1 MNRTTLLRLAF
12 ATAAATFAGSSG
24 ATVFAPDPNDSVKSV
39 LALPDGDILVG
50 GDFTQIADTT
60 HFHLARLNAD
70 GSSDDAFAAGTND
83 TVWTIVAQSDGK
95 ILIGGDFSAVNG
107 VEKRGVA
114 RLNADGSLDAT
125 FAAPQ
130 FAAGVGYRA
139 GVGEIHLQADGKI
152 VLVGSTQ
159 GGFTSVNGKP
169 RLGIARLNADGT
181 LDEGFVPGISGSYE
195 SSPIFSAAIQADGK
209 IVVGGDMYE
218 GSQAV
223 QLRRLN
229 ANGSLDSGFRAGGFD
244 RYVRTLQLQSN
255 GDILALG
262 EFSAPYPQLARFHS
276 DGSLDAGY
284 DVAARL
290 PFATSAILLQNDGR
304 LLVSGQNADGGHLVR
319 LNADGSQ
326 DASLPEQRFTY
337 IFYALG
343 MQADGKI
350 LVGGYIESIGGY
362 ARRNMARLNA
372 DGSVDIP
379 LHSVTP
385 APGAGGS
392 LSPAVAQSVREGET
406 TRFLVL
412 PDAGHRV
419 QDISGCGGSLQG
431 AYYVTGAITADCTV
445 TATFAEPE
453 QAFTVT
459 PNPANGSLSP
469 GAPQSVRFGQTAS
482 FTLTPDPGFYFSKA
496 NGCDGR
502 LDGSVFTTAPISADC
517 TVRAEFVAPTGASAT
532 GGSQQ
537 SASTGSPFATPLS
550 VRVISLSLWDG
561 RPVAGVPVRFEVPG
575 SGASAILS
583 SAVALTDAD
592 GVARVSATANGVAG
606 GYAVKALVDGL
617 PLQPVYFALSNETA
631 DGADLE
637 LKVTMSTEPPPA
649 CGSATRLDV
658 AAGTPVNYCF
668 TVVNRGPVALNYQ
681 TLGRWPLHF
690 FWVRDHDYALYMQ
703 PVSIAP
709 GATYRYN
716 KVMAAG
722 SESVDERYTWSG
734 IAQKPGYAVDLAA
747 NETFIDISGS
757 ATALSMSNG
766 TAAVPM
772 PFAWNFYGRRYS
784 PDDGYHLCV
793 NARGNVVLSLAD
805 TDSYCPPYFRGDNDR
820 LEGDF
825 ANGILAYWD
834 ALGDNGAVYTQ
845 VVGNAPNRRLIV
857 QWQDKDHATHPNAA
871 GGITFEAIIDETSG
885 RIVYVYRDLDFD
897 LPGVPAL
904 NYGGSATIGVYGNDV
919 VGSVLPPGALHDG
932 QAVSFTPIAAP
943 HTASAE
949 THLHVG
955 TPTIQATPTA
965 INASAAAGSQATRT
979 LRIGNGGNLPLEWS
993 LARAPATA
1001 HFPSTARWL
1010 APLEKPASHG
1020 SSLPS
1025 EAMLGNH
1032 GGTPTS
1038 GTATDGTLTI
1048 PAYGAMQEGTFG
1060 YPTPNWF
1067 VGFDAAAP
1075 DYFVPLPAVAY
1086 NVLAGDFIDDD
1097 FSKEYVIYRDTDTLI
1112 SSIAIVDFAQGGV
1125 QPIAD
1130 ILSIDQRWSGMA
1142 WDRTTDTLF
1151 VTSAS
1156 TGSYGQPCDQG
1167 SLTGTSTLYTMDR
1180 YSGQFQI
1187 LGNIVFEDGR
1197 PLCVSDIAVSPGGE
1211 MYGIDLLNDALL
1223 AIDKTNGR
1231 AAVIGS
1237 LGVNLKEINSIDF
1250 DDASGTLYLAA
1261 EHFAEMDTP
1270 DSGGIYTIDL
1280 VTGLARRLARY
1291 PLSSNN
1297 HGYLQV
1303 DALAIARSGGQCAFP
1318 GEIAWLRSDVD
1329 SGSAAPGQSSPVNLT
1344 LDASGLAVGSYAANV
1359 CISSND
1365 PAHSLLSVPVAFS
1378 VTPTGT
1384 GDAIFRN
1391 GFDATVR

>member
-1 MNRTTLLRLAF
+1 MNRTSLLRLAL
-12 ATAAATFAGSSG
+12 ATAAATFAGSAG
-24 ATVFAPDPNDSVKSV
+24 ATIFAPDPNDSVKSV

-50 GDFTQIADTT
+50 GDFTQIAGTT
-60 HFHLARLNAD
+60 HFHVARLNAD

-83 TVWTIVAQSDGK
+83 TVWAIAAQSDGK
-95 ILIGGDFSAVNG
+95 ILIGGDFSSVNG
-107 VEKRGVA
+107 VAKRGVA

-125 FAAPQ
+125 FATPD
-130 FAAGVGYRA
+130 FAAGLSYRA

-152 VLVGSTQ
+152 VLAGSTQ

-169 RLGIARLNADGT
+169 RPGIARLNSDGS
-181 LDEGFVPGISGSYE
+181 LDEGFVPAISGDYE
-195 SSPIFSAAIQADGK
+195 SAPIFSAVIQTDGK
-209 IVVGGDMYE
+209 IVVGGSMFE
-218 GSQAV
+218 GSQSLM
-223 QLRRLN
+223 LRRLN
-229 ANGSLDSGFRAGGFD
+229 ANGSLDAGFRPNGFD

-262 EFSAPYPQLARFHS
+262 DFSVPYPQLVRLHS
-276 DGSLDAGY
+276 DGSVDTGY
-284 DVAARL
+284 DVATQL
-290 PFATSAILLQNDGR
+290 PFSTSAILLQNDGR

-319 LNADGSQ
+319 LNADGSL
-326 DASLPEQRFTY
+326 DASLAEQRFTY
-337 IFYALG
+337 IFYAIG
-343 MQADGKI
+343 AQADGKI
-350 LVGGYIESIGGY
+350 LVGGYLESIGGY
-362 ARRNMARLNA
+362 ARKNLARLNA

-392 LSPAVAQSVREGET
+392 LSPAVAQRVREGET

-412 PDAGHRV
+412 PDAGHRL
-419 QDISGCGGSLQG
+419 QSISGCGGSMQG
-431 AYYVTGAITADCTV
+431 AYYVTATISADCAV

-459 PNPANGSLSP
+459 PNSANGSLSP

-482 FTLTPDPGFYFSKA
+482 FTLTPDPGFYFSKI
-496 NGCDGR
+496 NGCGGS

-517 TVRAEFVAPTGASAT
+517 TVRAEFVAPTYALPA

-537 SASTGSPFATPLS
+537 SASIGSPFPTPLS
-550 VRVISLSLWDG
+550 VRVTSWSLWDG
-561 RPVAGVPVRFEVPG
+561 RPVAGVPVRFQVPG

-592 GVARVSATANGVAG
+592 GVARVTATANGVAG
-606 GYAVKALVDGL
+606 GYAIKALVDGL
-617 PLQPVYFALSNETA
+617 QLQPAYFTLSNEA
-631 DGADLE
+631 SNASDLE
-637 LKVTMSTEPPPA
+637 LKVTVSTDPPPA
-649 CGSATRLDV
+649 CGSATSLDV

-681 TLGRWPLHF
+681 TLSRWPLHF
-690 FWVRDHDYALYMQ
+690 FWVRDHDQTLYMQ

-709 GATYRYN
+709 GASYRYN
-716 KVMAAG
+716 KVMAVG
-722 SESVDERYTWSG
+722 TDSVDERYTWSG
-734 IAQKPGYAVDLAA
+734 IAQMPGYAVDLAA
-747 NETFIDISGS
+747 NETFIDISAS
-757 ATALSMSNG
+757 ANALSMNDG
-766 TAAVPM
+766 TATVPM
-772 PFAWNFYGRRYS
+772 PFAWNFYGKRYS
-784 PDDGYHLCV
+784 SEDGYHLCI
-793 NARGNVVLSLAD
+793 NNVGSIVLSLAD
-805 TDSYCPPYFRGDNDR
+805 NDSYCPPYFRRDNDR
-820 LEGDF
+820 IEGDF

-834 ALGDNGAVYTQ
+834 ALGDNGATYTK
-845 VVGNAPNRRLIV
+845 VIGSAPNRRLIV
-857 QWQDKDHATHPNAA
+857 QWQDKDHATHPNPA
-871 GGITFEAIIDETSG
+871 GGITFEAIVDEISG
-885 RIVYVYRDLDFD
+885 RTVFVYRNLNFNVPSA
-897 LPGVPAL
+897 PGL

-919 VGSVLPPGALHDG
+919 VGSLLPPGALHDG

-949 THLHVG
+949 THLRVG
-955 TPTIQATPTA
+955 VPAIQATPTA
-965 INASAAAGSQATRT
+965 INASAAAGSHATSA
-979 LRIGNGGNLPLEWS
+979 LRIGNGGNLPLQWS

-1001 HFPSTARWL
+1001 HFPSTPRWL
-1010 APLEKPASHG
+1010 APVEKPASHG

-1032 GGTPTS
+1032 GGTT
-1038 GTATDGTLTI
+1038 TNGTLAI
-1048 PAYGAMQEGTFG
+1048 PAYGAMQEGTSG
-1060 YPTPNWF
+1060 YPSPSWF

-1075 DYFVPLPAVAY
+1075 EYFVPFPSPAY
-1086 NVLAGDFIDDD
+1086 NVLAGDFVDDD
-1097 FSKEYVIYRDTDTLI
+1097 FSKEYVIYRDIDTLI
-1112 SSIAIVDFAQGGV
+1112 SSIAIVDFAQGSI

-1130 ILSIDQRWSGMA
+1130 LLDIDQRWSGMA

-1151 VTSAS
+1151 ATSAIY
-1156 TGSYGQPCDQG
+1156 GGYGQPCEQG
-1167 SLTGTSTLYTMDR
+1167 SLDGGSRLYTIDR
-1180 YSGQFQI
+1180 YSGQFETI
-1187 LGNIVFEDGR
+1187 GNIVFEDGR
-1197 PLCVSDIAVSPGGE
+1197 PLCVSDIAVSPGGA

-1261 EHFAEMDTP
+1261 EHFAEIDTP

-1291 PLSSNN
+1291 PLSPDNR
-1297 HGYLQV
+1297 GYLQV
-1303 DALAIARSGGQCAFP
+1303 DALAIARAGGHCAFP

-1365 PAHSLLSVPVAFS
+1365 PARSLLSVPLSFT
-1378 VTPTGT
+1378 VTPAAA

-1391 GFDATVR
+1391 GFDAAGR